1 METIIKITIM
11 KKYLVIFLLTVIS
24 FSVFSQKKGDN
35 VILIKDFTEKSDF
48 SKVKRVLIMNGYE
61 IYQFDT
67 IEKYFSTE
75 FRPIEGSVYAY
86 NLKVKIL
93 GYLQDNDLVLTANY
107 TSQYSDLSGGMT
119 DASGRASYENRKLIA
134 KRLAFDELQRISLK
148 IGSEITYS
156 KE

>member
-1 METIIKITIM
+1 V
-11 KKYLVIFLLTVIS
+11 KKHLVILLLASIS

-35 VILIKDFTEKSDF
+35 VIMIKNFTEKSDLAI
-48 SKVKRVLIMNGYE
+48 VKRILIMSGYE
-61 IYQFDT
+61 ISQIDT
-67 IEKYFSTE
+67 TENYFSTE
-75 FRPIEGSVYAY
+75 LYPIEGSVYAT

-93 GYLQDNDLVLTANY
+93 GFVNDNNLVLTANY
-107 TSQYSDLSGGMT
+107 TSQYSNLSGGSS

-148 IGSEITYS
+148 INSDITYS